1 MAAVDERKNRAG
13 VQSRSSM
20 GAPAVQYPPLPQLVP
35 PPRSEMGT
43 VAPRRAAMLAPPAA
57 APQGFD
63 RRGMGQQPL
72 PTPRSTAPA
81 ADFTGPG
88 ISAPTA
94 LAGLPLLTRGV
105 TQPTAPAQPQRETPE
120 QQVARLTATPPG
132 LVAGPPVYS
141 TGNARSGTM
150 TSSRG
155 TQTVPS
161 DYGAGRTNTFS
172 SAALPTY
179 QSVAQT
185 QQVRANYPRS
195 YAPDATAGRSREM
208 DAAVAELVSRVQ
220 KPLMSYDDLFQR
232 RGALAALTAMSG
244 LAQGA
249 GSNAVTAAGQ
259 QLEADTRTRGQD
271 IDERLGIMRDFTDRR
286 GQDLGYGAQTR
297 GQDLT
302 YDAAMSGQNVARE
315 EGMLSRIFGLRKAKL
330 AAKSAQAVALEEA
343 RTRMAEMYLKYP
355 TAEVERMV
363 ATGQGPKGE
372 VLPPETRTQLAQQLR
387 ESRAGKMSALDA
399 LLAQQLP
406 ASPAGR

>member
-1 MAAVDERKNRAG
+1 MAVTFRPYSEEPRELRLPYRIGQRTAQAGQIAGDVGARIGRGVVDVANAPVRAG
-13 VQSRSSM
+13 R
-20 GAPAVQYPPLPQLVP
+20 AVG
-35 PPRSEMGT
+35 SDF
-43 VAPRRAAMLAPPAA
+43 LA
-57 APQGFD
+57 GF
-63 RRGMGQQPL
+63 RNQQPDR
-72 PTPRSTAPA
+72 PTSRTTNL
-81 ADFTGPG
+81 TGPG
-88 ISAPTA
+88 INNPTA

-105 TQPTAPAQPQRETPE
+105 TQPTTSAQPQRETPK

-179 QSVAQT
+179 QSVAQP

-220 KPLMSYDDLFQR
+220 QPLMSYGDLFQR
-232 RGALAALTAMSG
+232 RGALEALTAMSG

-315 EGMLSRIFGLRKAKL
+315 EGMLSRIFGLRQ
-330 AAKSAQAVALEEA
+330 AQIQADATRANALEEA
-343 RTRMAEMYLKYP
+343 RTRMAENYLRYP

-363 ATGQGPKGE
+363 ATGQDREGR
-372 VLPPETRTQLAQQLR
+372 VIPPEVRTQLSQQLR
-387 ESRAGKMSALDA
+387 EARAGQMSGLEAIF
-399 LLAQQLP
+399 AQQLP
-406 ASPAGR
+406 PSRTGQ

>member
-1 MAAVDERKNRAG
+1 MAVTFQPYGRDPRELRLPYRVGQRTAQAGQAVGEIGARVGRGVAG
-13 VQSRSSM
+13 AAM
-20 GAPAVQYPPLPQLVP
+20 APV
-35 PPRSEMGT
+35 
-43 VAPRRAAMLAPPAA
+43 RAAQSVGADFMA
-57 APQGFD
+57 GF
-63 RRGMGQQPL
+63 RGQQPA
-72 PTPRSTAPA
+72 PRSTASA

-88 ISAPTA
+88 ISTPTA

-179 QSVAQT
+179 QSVAQP

-220 KPLMSYDDLFQR
+220 QPLMSYGDLFQR

-259 QLEADTRTRGQD
+259 QLEADTRARGQD

-315 EGMLSRIFGLRKAKL
+315 EGMLSRIFGLRQ
-330 AAKSAQAVALEEA
+330 AQIQADATRANALEEA
-343 RTRMAEMYLKYP
+343 RTRMAENYLRYP

-363 ATGQGPKGE
+363 ATGQDLQGR

-387 ESRAGKMSALDA
+387 ESRAGQMSALDA